1 MISSFISS
9 CSFSTLFIKTNSS
22 WLIFELIKILEIKTF
37 MVINFDFASNT
48 ILSSFFFFFLI
59 IDLYFLI
66 FAVFAQ
72 IFNFIGEL
80 VIPLEIPSKEVK
92 AEIEIHAVNTC
103 SNVQYNL
110 EFLKS
115 FSVFYSSI
123 HFVLF
128 LLVNNFLFHLYFF
141 NLNS

>member
-92 AEIEIHAVNTC
+92 AEIEIHAVIVEAKIKKC
-103 SNVQYNL
+103 S
-110 EFLKS
+110 
-115 FSVFYSSI
+115 I
-123 HFVLF
+123 
-128 LLVNNFLFHLYFF
+128 
-141 NLNS
+141 